1 MAPNPRAAKNG
12 FLSITSATGGTVNLS
27 SGLDDVSLSRSV
39 QDLIVTTFGDNDQV
53 RIAGLRDGSISFAG
67 HFASTY
73 EEKLSALLGHSTTTS
88 WIYGP
93 ESTANTR
100 RKLSGSAVLTSF
112 DIGGNVA
119 DKVNMSGTLALSGSV
134 TSTTF

>member
-1 MAPNPRAAKNG
+1 VAPSFRAGKSG

-27 SGLDDVSLSRSV
+27 SGLDNVQLSRSV
-39 QDLIVTTFGDNDQV
+39 QDLVVTTFGDNDVV
-53 RIAGLRDGSISFAG
+53 RIAGLRDGSITFSG

-93 ESTANTR
+93 ESTSNTR
-100 RKLSGSAVLTSF
+100 RKLSGAAILTDF
-112 DIGGNVA
+112 TIGGAA
-119 DKVNMSGTLALSGSV
+119 DGKVDMSGTLALSGTV